1 MKPDN
6 LKVSDCN
13 VGRGLFARRAF
24 TPGELIIVFGGP
36 RFDRNHGI
44 HDTESG
50 ANLLQTGW
58 RTYILPEPPAL
69 FANHS
74 CNPNAG
80 LINGRRMVAI
90 RPIAENEEIR
100 FDYSTT
106 MAENFWTMDCRC
118 GDPACRKVV
127 TDFKYLPPEVQ
138 SRYLKLG
145 IVPRFIASRFH
156 ICATGLLQPSHRSP
170 SAPSD

>member
-1 MKPDN
+1 MKPDT
-6 LKVSDCN
+6 LKVSDCS
-13 VGRGLFARRAF
+13 VGRGLFAGRAYR
-24 TPGELIIVFGGP
+24 PGELIVVFGGS
-36 RFDRNHGI
+36 RFDRNHAI
-44 HDTESG
+44 HETESG

-58 RTYILPEPPAL
+58 RTYILPEPPAV

-80 LINGRRMVAI
+80 LVNSRRLVAI

-106 MAENFWTMDCRC
+106 MAENFWTMNCRC
-118 GDPACRKVV
+118 GDAACRKVV

-138 SRYLKLG
+138 TRYLKLG
-145 IVPRFIASRFH
+145 IVPKFIASRYRLRDKGFLH
-156 ICATGLLQPSHRSP
+156 PPHRSP
-170 SAPSD
+170 LAPSD